1 MRLAFPLLSPKM
13 KTKASQQDE
22 FMSAGNLKNQGL
34 CKLEYITFLKF
45 LYCYGPLVQKEER
58 ESSEE
63 VRKTDQRH

>member
-13 KTKASQQDE
+13 KTKASQRDE